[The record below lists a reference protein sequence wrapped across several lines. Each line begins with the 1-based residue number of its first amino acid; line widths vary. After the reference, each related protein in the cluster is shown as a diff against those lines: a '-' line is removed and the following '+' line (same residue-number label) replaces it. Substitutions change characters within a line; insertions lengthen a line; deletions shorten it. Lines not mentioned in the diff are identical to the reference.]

1 MKSSPNVL
9 FIVTDDHGRADL
21 SCLGSPDIKTPH
33 LDQIAER
40 GVLCETFY
48 SNSPVCSPSR
58 AALLTGRYP
67 GNAGVRSI
75 LAGHRTAK
83 GLPATT
89 PTISSILSAKG
100 YLTFLSGKWHLG
112 LAPGSRPQDHGFQ
125 RSFGCLAGC
134 VDFFSHIFY
143 WSMNRGTP
151 CNDPI
156 HDLWEDGKEIWKNGQ
171 YLTEVI
177 TEKALGYVR
186 DACDQQKP
194 FFGYI
199 AYNAPHYPMHAPTK
213 YLDRFPELPPDRR
226 IMAAMLSAVDD
237 GVGEIVSLLRSRN
250 QLDNTIIVFLSDNG
264 PSRETRNWL
273 DGNTEPYYG
282 GSAGPLRGHKF
293 SLFEGGIRV
302 PGIISWP
309 NGIPAGQ
316 RLTEPVASMDIL
328 PTVLAACG
336 EDVTEQEFDGV
347 NILPRL
353 QNEGSLPER
362 AIYWEQ
368 GSQTAV
374 RRGCWKLVLNGQ
386 VVEQESPI
394 AESFLSNLEE
404 DPGETQNLCD
414 ENAGVAMDLK
424 KAALQWREGIEERWL
439 SQHLPQQTGITAL
452 S

>member
-9 FIVTDDHGRADL
+9 FIVTDDHGGADL

-33 LDQIAER
+33 LDEIAGR

-58 AALLTGRYP
+58 AALLSGRYP

-89 PTISSILSAKG
+89 PTVSSILRAQG
-100 YLTFLSGKWHLG
+100 YSTFLTGKWHLG
-112 LAPGSRPQDHGFQ
+112 LAAGSRPEDHGFE

-143 WSMNRGTP
+143 WSMNRGAP

-156 HDLWEDGKEIWKNGQ
+156 HDLWEDGKEIWQNGK
-171 YLTEVI
+171 YLTEAI
-177 TEKALGYVR
+177 TEKAIEYIR
-186 DACDQQKP
+186 DSMDREKP
-194 FFGYI
+194 FFGYV
-199 AYNAPHYPMHAPTK
+199 AYNAPHYPMHAPAK
-213 YLDRFPELPPDRR
+213 YLDRFPELPPERR

-237 GVGEIVSLLRSRN
+237 GVGEIVELLRSRN
-250 QLDNTIIVFLSDNG
+250 QLENTIIVFVSDNG

-273 DGNTEPYYG
+273 DGNTSPYYG
-282 GSAGPLRGHKF
+282 GSAGQLKGHKF
-293 SLFEGGIRV
+293 SLFEGGLRV

-309 NGIPAGQ
+309 AGIPAGR
-316 RLTEPVASMDIL
+316 RLAEPVASMDMV
-328 PTVLAACG
+328 PTVLSACG
-336 EDVTEQEFDGV
+336 LDISDYTFDGV

-353 QNEGSLPER
+353 QNEEPLPER

-368 GSQTAV
+368 GDQTAV
-374 RRGCWKLVLNGQ
+374 RFGCWKLVLNGQ
-386 VVEQESPI
+386 IVEQEGPV

-414 ENAGVAMDLK
+414 SHSSIAADLEK
-424 KAALQWREGIEERWL
+424 SAQKWRAGIEERWT
-439 SQHLPQQTGITAL
+439 SQHLSQNTGVTAL